1 MHIDMHYGVFMG
13 ISMWMWMCMCMCAY
27 LYVYKHMYLHTH
39 AYTSCTCTCNGR
51 YTYDIYT
58 CENSAII
65 LRSDKIRICP
75 LLACPTWNNLSVIE
89 DKHKWFLHRK
99 LWCSHLKY
107 ERKSYRIIMT
117 ICVVISSFSVSIFIT
132 HCHHWDSLIET
143 FNLK

>member
-1 MHIDMHYGVFMG
+1 MVHMDNHMHTYNGCDTYGYKCTCRCALCIVNMHIDMHYGVFMG

-89 DKHKWFLHRK
+89 DKHKWFLHQFKRGVSVVCQK
-99 LWCSHLKY
+99 VAYS
-107 ERKSYRIIMT
+107 II
-117 ICVVISSFSVSIFIT
+117 
-132 HCHHWDSLIET
+132 
-143 FNLK
+143 